1 MIHEPLAYRSS
12 CEWRKVLAGGR
23 VRSRRSNDDGVRHG
37 SGFLENSNDP
47 CDIRL
52 LLTNGHVDAVER
64 AIVLVAGNFSR
75 AVETSLADD
84 SVNTNR
90 RLACRSV
97 ANDQFALAAADRN
110 HRVNGHDP
118 RLHRLTDRSAPDDTG
133 SHSFDRIGDVTLQ
146 RPFAVHRLSQRIHNA
161 A

>member
-1 MIHEPLAYRSS
+1 MIHEPLAHRSS

-84 SVNTNR
+84 SVTTTR
-90 RLACRSV
+90 RLAYRSV
-97 ANDQFALAAADRN
+97 DNDPFALAAAARIRRINVLDRC
-110 HRVNGHDP
+110 
-118 RLHRLTDRSAPDDTG
+118 LH
-133 SHSFDRIGDVTLQ
+133 
-146 RPFAVHRLSQRIHNA
+146 
-161 A
+161 